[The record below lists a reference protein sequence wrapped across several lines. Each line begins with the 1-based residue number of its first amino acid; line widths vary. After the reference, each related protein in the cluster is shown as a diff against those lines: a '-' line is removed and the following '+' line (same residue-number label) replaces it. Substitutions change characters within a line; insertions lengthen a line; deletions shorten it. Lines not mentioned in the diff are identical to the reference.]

1 MCDVGTASLT
11 NEILFI
17 RATNGRPYVILSF
30 CRPSVNC
37 VDSSLQGEPKK
48 PLLEERWHEV
58 TECWYFY
65 HPLTKPPIFHI
76 ILIYKKKGMIFMEY
90 NRANAVAYAKKWAYG
105 RNPKYYDFSDL
116 GGDCTNFAS
125 QCIYAGSGV
134 MNYTPTYG
142 WYYISVNNRA
152 PAWTGVDELYRFLT
166 TNRGAGPRAI
176 LTDLSQ
182 IQNGDIIQLQ
192 FTDKERFDHSP
203 VVVDAGN
210 RTPQSILVAAHS
222 YDADCRPLSSYR
234 YIKIRPLHITN
245 VGE

>member
-1 MCDVGTASLT
+1 
-11 NEILFI
+11 
-17 RATNGRPYVILSF
+17 
-30 CRPSVNC
+30 
-37 VDSSLQGEPKK
+37 
-48 PLLEERWHEV
+48 
-58 TECWYFY
+58 
-65 HPLTKPPIFHI
+65 
-76 ILIYKKKGMIFMEY
+76 MEY

-176 LTDLSQ
+176 LPIYHKFKTATLFSCNLPTKKDLTILRLWLTQETEHRSQFLLRHIRMMRIADHCRHTD
-182 IQNGDIIQLQ
+182 I
-192 FTDKERFDHSP
+192 
-203 VVVDAGN
+203 
-210 RTPQSILVAAHS
+210 
-222 YDADCRPLSSYR
+222 
-234 YIKIRPLHITN
+234 
-245 VGE
+245 

>member
-1 MCDVGTASLT
+1 
-11 NEILFI
+11 
-17 RATNGRPYVILSF
+17 
-30 CRPSVNC
+30 
-37 VDSSLQGEPKK
+37 
-48 PLLEERWHEV
+48 
-58 TECWYFY
+58 
-65 HPLTKPPIFHI
+65 
-76 ILIYKKKGMIFMEY
+76 MEY

-166 TNRGAGPRAI
+166 TNRGAGYIGSHTCVELLNAGYEI
-176 LTDLSQ
+176 VVLDNLYNASEKCLDAVKKLTGKDFPFYKVDL
-182 IQNGDIIQLQ
+182 L
-192 FTDKERFDHSP
+192 DKEATEKVFAENKI
-203 VVVDAGN
+203 DAGN

>member
-48 PLLEERWHEV
+48 PLLEEMWHEV
-58 TECWYFY
+58 TEWW
-65 HPLTKPPIFHI
+65 HLSPINKTAYI
-76 ILIYKKKGMIFMEY
+76 PYYINIKKKGMIFMEY

-142 WYYISVNNRA
+142 WYYISV
-152 PAWTGVDELYRFLT
+152 
-166 TNRGAGPRAI
+166 
-176 LTDLSQ
+176 
-182 IQNGDIIQLQ
+182 
-192 FTDKERFDHSP
+192 K
-203 VVVDAGN
+203 
-210 RTPQSILVAAHS
+210 
-222 YDADCRPLSSYR
+222 
-234 YIKIRPLHITN
+234 
-245 VGE
+245 

>member
-1 MCDVGTASLT
+1 MPLSYFHYFHYFHYSHYLH
-11 NEILFI
+11 
-17 RATNGRPYVILSF
+17 ILSYLSYLHF
-30 CRPSVNC
+30 Y
-37 VDSSLQGEPKK
+37 SSLS
-48 PLLEERWHEV
+48 LSS
-58 TECWYFY
+58 
-65 HPLTKPPIFHI
+65 I
-76 ILIYKKKGMIFMEY
+76 ILPKILLNSFYYYIIYGIIYKKKGMIFMEY

>member
-1 MCDVGTASLT
+1 
-11 NEILFI
+11 
-17 RATNGRPYVILSF
+17 
-30 CRPSVNC
+30 
-37 VDSSLQGEPKK
+37 
-48 PLLEERWHEV
+48 
-58 TECWYFY
+58 
-65 HPLTKPPIFHI
+65 
-76 ILIYKKKGMIFMEY
+76 MEY

-134 MNYTPTYG
+134 MNYT
-142 WYYISVNNRA
+142 R
-152 PAWTGVDELYRFLT
+152 TGVDELYRFLT

>member
-1 MCDVGTASLT
+1 
-11 NEILFI
+11 
-17 RATNGRPYVILSF
+17 
-30 CRPSVNC
+30 
-37 VDSSLQGEPKK
+37 
-48 PLLEERWHEV
+48 
-58 TECWYFY
+58 
-65 HPLTKPPIFHI
+65 
-76 ILIYKKKGMIFMEY
+76 MEY
-90 NRANAVAYAKKWAYG
+90 NRENAVAYAKKWAYG

-125 QCIYAGSGV
+125 QCIYAGSGI
-134 MNYTPTYG
+134 MNYTPT
-142 WYYISVNNRA
+142 
-152 PAWTGVDELYRFLT
+152 
-166 TNRGAGPRAI
+166 

-192 FTDKERFDHSP
+192 FTDRNRFDHSP